1 MDMWKLFMTALMPV
15 LKLII
20 ITALGAFLAVD
31 RFNLLRE
38 SARKHLNSLVYY
50 VFIPALICSILT
62 KSITFRSL
70 VMMWFMPLN
79 ILLTFIAG
87 SALGWLLMKITKASH
102 DLQGLVLGC
111 CAAGNLGNLP
121 LIVIPSVCKQSSS
134 PFGAVDVCYQKA
146 MAYATLSLA
155 VGCIYFWTIV
165 YSIVRA
171 YSCKVSS
178 VSKVD
183 DSTSYP
189 LDLKEITDP
198 ENHSKPS
205 NGLVV
210 TVVEKKPTPDVANHT
225 KFMETLKNLVLKL
238 NLHLLL
244 TPAII
249 AVIVGLM
256 IGAIPQLRKLFVGE
270 NAPLRVVQD
279 STSMLGDACIPAVTL
294 LVGATLLKGNNH
306 YQLEVLPEENLMKKI
321 LGNFVSGLKG
331 SGVKVSLVIG
341 IVAVRF
347 IALPML
353 GVGIVKGA
361 VHFGIIHHDP
371 LYQFTLLFQYAVP
384 PAVTMSTITQ
394 FFGAGETE
402 CSIMMLATYACASV
416 FVTVWSTI
424 FMWIVT

>member
-1 MDMWKLFMTALMPV
+1 MELWKLFMTALMPV

-20 ITALGAFLAVD
+20 ITAVGAFLALD
-31 RFNLLRE
+31 RFNLLRDN
-38 SARKHLNSLVYY
+38 ARKHLNALVYY

-70 VMMWFMPLN
+70 VILWFMPMN

-87 SALGWLLMKITKASH
+87 SALGWLLMKVTKAPH
-102 DLQGLVLGC
+102 NLQGLVLGC
-111 CAAGNLGNLP
+111 CAGGNLGNLP

-134 PFGAVDVCYQKA
+134 PFGDVDVCYQKA
-146 MAYATLSLA
+146 MAYVTLSLA
-155 VGCIYFWTIV
+155 VGCMYFWTIV

-178 VSKVD
+178 VRNVD

-189 LDLKEITDP
+189 LDLIESDP
-198 ENHSKPS
+198 ENHTKPS

-210 TVVEKKPTPDVANHT
+210 TLEEKTTFDVGNHT
-225 KFMETLKNLVLKL
+225 KLMETLKKLVVKL
-238 NLHLLL
+238 NLNILL
-244 TPAII
+244 TPATI
-249 AVIVGLM
+249 AVIVGSV
-256 IGAIPQLRKLFVGE
+256 IGVIPQLRKLFIGE

-279 STSMLGDACIPAVTL
+279 STSMLGDACIPAITL
-294 LVGATLLKGNNH
+294 LVGATLL
-306 YQLEVLPEENLMKKI
+306 Q
-321 LGNFVSGLKG
+321 GLKG
-331 SGVKVSLVIG
+331 SGIKVSIVIG
-341 IVAVRF
+341 IIAVRF

-361 VHFGIIHHDP
+361 VHFGVIHHDP
-371 LYQFTLLFQYAVP
+371 LYHFTLLFQYAVP
-384 PAVTMSTITQ
+384 PAVSMSTITQ

-402 CSIMMLATYACASV
+402 CSIIMLATYACASV
-416 FVTVWSTI
+416 SVTVWSTI

>member
-1 MDMWKLFMTALMPV
+1 MEIWKLFMTALMPV

-20 ITALGAFLAVD
+20 LTALGAFLALN
-31 RFNLLRE
+31 RFNLLRD
-38 SARKHLNSLVYY
+38 SARKHLNALVYY

-70 VMMWFMPLN
+70 VMLWFMPLN
-79 ILLTFIAG
+79 ILLSFIAG
-87 SALGWLLMKITKASH
+87 SALGWLLIKITKASH

-183 DSTSYP
+183 DSTPYP
-189 LDLKEITDP
+189 LDLKETDP
-198 ENHSKPS
+198 EIHSKPS

-210 TVVEKKPTPDVANHT
+210 TVVEKKTTPDVRVEVANHT

-270 NAPLRVVQD
+270 NAPLRVVED
-279 STSMLGDACIPAVTL
+279 STSMLGDACIPAITL
-294 LVGATLLKGNNH
+294 LVGATLLK
-306 YQLEVLPEENLMKKI
+306 
-321 LGNFVSGLKG
+321 GLKG

-341 IVAVRF
+341 IIAVRF

-361 VHFGIIHHDP
+361 VHFGMIHHDP

>member
-294 LVGATLLKGNNH
+294 LVGATLLKG
-306 YQLEVLPEENLMKKI
+306 
-321 LGNFVSGLKG
+321 LKG

-384 PAVTMSTITQ
+384 PAVTMSEFSFNRTKI
-394 FFGAGETE
+394 
-402 CSIMMLATYACASV
+402 SIFSNTFTRIIEMYMYYS
-416 FVTVWSTI
+416 FH
-424 FMWIVT
+424 F